1 MYEEIQFSRS
11 QLFRM
16 VWESPVLV
24 VAKEI
29 GISDV
34 ALSKACRKAGI
45 PLPGRGYWAAAKSG
59 QIAPKPKLPGKKPGQ
74 SDLVHFRILKKSFKV
89 APISPLHSVPPI
101 PIPDRLHK
109 PHRLVMELQTA
120 ATKATED
127 KGVLLLH
134 RAKVLHVRTSRQCL
148 QRSLI
153 VLDVLLKQFESQGYI
168 VQVEGESKET
178 KVMLKEGTVSFR
190 LDERTKQI
198 RPPEPERVGKKGRQ
212 ERAYES
218 WRPAYLLKGTGEL
231 TLEFNKYRLA
241 GCRHTWKDRPGLP
254 LETQLHEVLEAIPS
268 WEATLKAA
276 RAEAEE
282 QEARYVAE
290 EKRRVEVARAKE
302 VLRRQRALLVENLQA
317 WERAERLRRFVDA
330 VISIAEP
337 CEEAGAWVEWANAQ
351 IQALDPLTSNQRGLL
366 NLDVKLEEYYTG
378 PSSWEKPIK
387 DWWG

>member
-11 QLFRM
+11 ELFRM

-24 VAKEI
+24 IAKEI

-45 PLPGRGYWAAAKSG
+45 PLPGRGYWAAPKSG
-59 QIAPKPKLPGKKPGQ
+59 QIAPQPKLPGIKPGQ
-74 SDLVHFRILKKSFKV
+74 SDLVHFRVLKKSLKA
-89 APISPLHSVPPI
+89 APIVPLPSVPSI

-109 PHRLVMELQTA
+109 PHRLVMELQAA

-134 RAKVLHVRTSRQCL
+134 LAKVLHVRTSRQCL
-148 QRSLI
+148 HRSLI
-153 VLDVLLKQFESQGYI
+153 ILDVLLKQFESRGY
-168 VQVEGESKET
+168 VVRVESELKET
-178 KVMLKEGTVSFR
+178 KVVLKEGTVSFR
-190 LDERTKQI
+190 LHERTKQTQ
-198 RPPEPERVGKKGRQ
+198 PPEPERPSKRGRQ

-218 WRPAYLLKGTGEL
+218 WRPAYLLIGTGEL

-241 GCRHTWKDRPGLP
+241 GCRHTWKDRPGSP

-276 RAEAEE
+276 RLEREE
-282 QEARYVAE
+282 QEARHMAE
-290 EKRRVEVARAKE
+290 EKRRVEFERAKE
-302 VLRRQRALLVENLQA
+302 VLRRQRARLVKNLHA
-317 WERAERLRRFVDA
+317 WEHAERLRRFVEA
-330 VISIAEP
+330 VIATAEP
-337 CEEAGAWVEWANAQ
+337 CEKTKAWIEWANAQ
-351 IQALDPLTSNQRGLL
+351 IQALDPLSSNQRGLL
-366 NLDVKLEEYYTG
+366 NLDVELEEYYTG

-387 DWWG
+387 DWWD